1 MLEYTPKIWK
11 EAKLIFIPKPGKSS
25 YKIAKSWR
33 PISLTNYLIKALEKL
48 CVWESDQ
55 ALQTNPV
62 HTRQHGFRADRNTV
76 TAISEVT
83 DFIEQNIFFKKHIS
97 AVFLDI
103 QAAFDTIT
111 PEKIKSALKEHGIN
125 PLVTKWYY
133 KYITNRHLYLEIN
146 KCKSTSMV
154 GTGFPQGGVCSVKF
168 WIIAYNQAL

>member
-25 YKIAKSWR
+25 YKVAKSWR

-48 CVWESDQ
+48 CVWESDK

-83 DFIEQNIFFKKHIS
+83 DFIEQNIFFNKHVL
-97 AVFLDI
+97 AVSLDI
-103 QAAFDTIT
+103 QAC
-111 PEKIKSALKEHGIN
+111 L
-125 PLVTKWYY
+125 
-133 KYITNRHLYLEIN
+133 LY
-146 KCKSTSMV
+146 TS
-154 GTGFPQGGVCSVKF
+154 PSPRDS
-168 WIIAYNQAL
+168 